1 VTPDDVLSFWFG
13 QLDAEGRADAHHRE
27 RWWASDPSFDEQ
39 IRTRFG
45 ALHDELMQGRHPDWR
60 HGDRGLLASIV
71 VLDQFSRNMFRG
83 TGRAFAA
90 DALALEVARAAV
102 AADVDHRAAYDER
115 GFVYMPFVHAED
127 RTTQEEAVALFEA
140 WAAELSPAHADGAL
154 TYLRYAVMHRDIV
167 ARFGRFPHR
176 NKALGRESTP
186 DEQAFLSEKKQAF
199 GQG

>member
-1 VTPDDVLSFWFG
+1 MTPEAVLEFWFG
-13 QLDAEGRADAHHRE
+13 QLDPEGRADALHRQ

-39 IRTRFG
+39 IRSRFA
-45 ALHDELMQGRHPDWR
+45 ALHEELMRGGRRDWR

-83 TGRAFAA
+83 TGRAFAS

-115 GFVYMPFVHAED
+115 GFVYMPFVHAEN
-127 RTTQEEAVALFEA
+127 RATQDEAVALFEA

-154 TYLRYAVMHRDIV
+154 TQLRYAVIHRDIV

-176 NKALGRESTP
+176 NRALGRESTP
-186 DEQAFLSEKKQAF
+186 EEQAFLAEKKASF
-199 GQG
+199 GQ